1 MARRVIHELI
11 DDLDGELAD
20 ESVSF
25 GLDGVQYTIDL
36 STKHAAELRDALAPF
51 VGAASK
57 VGRLTPASAAA
68 PARPGGRVR
77 PVLSARA
84 EREQNRAIREWA
96 LSKGIEVSDRGR
108 IRSDL
113 VERYHAE
120 AGR

>member
-36 STKHAAELRDALAPF
+36 SAKNAAELRDALAPF
-51 VGAASK
+51 LGAATK
-57 VGRLTPASAAA
+57 IGRLTPAPAA
-68 PARPGGRVR
+68 PVRPGGRVR

-113 VERYHAE
+113 VERFHAE
-120 AGR
+120 AGH

>member
-11 DDLDGELAD
+11 DDLDGEHAD

-25 GLDGVQYTIDL
+25 GLDGVMYAIDL
-36 STKHAAELRDALAPF
+36 SAKNAAELREAFAPF
-51 VGAASK
+51 VTAATK
-57 VGRLTPASAAA
+57 VGRAATASG
-68 PARPGGRVR
+68 PARAGVRIR
-77 PVLSARA
+77 PVLTARA

-96 LSKGIEVSDRGR
+96 QSKGIEVSDRGR
-108 IRSDL
+108 IRADL

>member
-11 DDLDGELAD
+11 DDLDGGLAD

-25 GLDGVQYTIDL
+25 GLDGVQYSIDL
-36 STKHAAELRDALAPF
+36 STKNAAELREAFAPF
-51 VGAASK
+51 VAAATK
-57 VGRLTPASAAA
+57 VGRAPTGPA
-68 PARPGGRVR
+68 PARAAGRLR
-77 PVLSARA
+77 PVLTARA

-96 LSKGIEVSDRGR
+96 QSKGIEVSDRGR
-108 IRSDL
+108 IRADL